1 MRRRVKITGIGPVT
15 PAGIGRENFFAGIN
29 EPVSRAR
36 EITRFD
42 PRSGTFIG
50 AEIVDFKL
58 SDWIS
63 DNRNA
68 KRIPRQT
75 QFAIAGV
82 ALALADAGLSTDDL
96 QGTNP
101 VVVNGSALQDPE
113 ITHRT
118 YSGVALKGPRHAVPA
133 AIYEA
138 GPASITNAITMF
150 LNTKCRTIA
159 LHSACCA
166 GLDSIG
172 HGADMIASGQAEIAI
187 CCGTEA
193 PLFNQPMLEL
203 TSAKLSP
210 RNARKPTEMC
220 RPFDLW
226 RNTGV
231 IGEGACVIIL
241 EAEDSPR
248 SAYAWVGGYAYGND
262 EPGNSANGL
271 SSAMRMAL
279 ANAQCSPLSVDFISA
294 WGPGHREIDA
304 EEADCLCRLFGER
317 IRSIPAASLKGSIGN
332 PLAAAGSIQVA
343 SAALSLRTGT
353 IPPTVN
359 WETPDPECPLNLSAR
374 ARDIGCS
381 VVLVN
386 SHGLCGM
393 NSSMVLR
400 RECT

>member
-29 EPVSRAR
+29 EPISRVR

-42 PRSGTFIG
+42 PRSGPFIG

-58 SDWIS
+58 SDWHP
-63 DNRNA
+63 DVGNT

-75 QFAIAGV
+75 QFALAGV
-82 ALALADAGLSTDDL
+82 VLALADAGLTVGDVRGMD
-96 QGTNP
+96 P

-113 ITHRT
+113 ITHKT
-118 YSGVALKGPRHAVPA
+118 YSGVATKGPRYAVPA
-133 AIYEA
+133 AIYDA
-138 GPASITNAITMF
+138 GPASITSAVTK
-150 LNTKCRTIA
+150 LLDTKCRTIA

-172 HGADMIASGQAEIAI
+172 HGTEMIASGQAEIAF

-203 TSAKLSP
+203 SSARLSP
-210 RNARKPTEMC
+210 RNARKPTQMG

-248 SAYAWVGGYAYGND
+248 QAYGWVGGYAYGND
-262 EPGNSANGL
+262 ESGKSGNGL
-271 SSAMRMAL
+271 ASTMRMAL
-279 ANAQCSPLSVDFISA
+279 ANAQCSAASVDFINA

-317 IRSIPAASLKGSIGN
+317 LRSIPAASLKGAIGN

-343 SAALSLRTGT
+343 SAALSLQSGR

-359 WETPDPECPLNLSAR
+359 WETPDPECPLNLSALP
-374 ARDIGCS
+374 RDVGCS
-381 VVLVN
+381 VVLIN
-386 SHGLCGM
+386 AHGLCGT
-393 NSSMVLR
+393 NASMVLS
-400 RECT
+400 RE

>member
-15 PAGIGRENFFAGIN
+15 PAGIGRESFFAGIN
-29 EPVSRAR
+29 EPLSRVR

-42 PRSGTFIG
+42 PRSGPFIG
-50 AEIVDFKL
+50 AEIVGFKL
-58 SDWIS
+58 SDWHP
-63 DNRNA
+63 DAGNT

-75 QFAIAGV
+75 QFALAGV
-82 ALALADAGLSTDDL
+82 VLALADAGLSVEDVRGMD
-96 QGTNP
+96 P

-113 ITHRT
+113 ITHKT
-118 YSGVALKGPRHAVPA
+118 YSGVAAKGPRYAVPA
-133 AIYEA
+133 AIYDA
-138 GPASITNAITMF
+138 GPASITSAVTK
-150 LNTKCRTIA
+150 LLGTKCRTIA

-172 HGADMIASGQAEIAI
+172 HGTEMIASGQAEIAF

-203 TSAKLSP
+203 SSAKLSP
-210 RNARKPTEMC
+210 RNAKKPTEMG

-248 SAYAWVGGYAYGND
+248 DAYAWVGGYAYGND
-262 EPGNSANGL
+262 EDGKSGNGL
-271 SSAMRMAL
+271 ASTMRMAL
-279 ANAQCSPLSVDFISA
+279 ANAQCSPGSVDFINA

-304 EEADCLCRLFGER
+304 EEADCLCRIFGDR
-317 IRSIPAASLKGSIGN
+317 VRSIPAVSLKGAIGN

-343 SAALSLRTGT
+343 SASLSLRTGR

-359 WETPDPECPLNLSAR
+359 WETPDPECPLNLSALPR
-374 ARDIGCS
+374 HVGCS

-386 SHGLCGM
+386 AHGLCGT
-393 NSSMVLR
+393 NASMVLR
-400 RECT
+400 GA

>member
-15 PAGIGRENFFAGIN
+15 PAGIGRESFYFGIN
-29 EPVSRAR
+29 EPLSRVR

-42 PRSGTFIG
+42 SRSGPFIG

-58 SDWIS
+58 ADWL
-63 DNRNA
+63 NETGNP

-82 ALALADAGLSTDDL
+82 ALALADAGLTVEDVRGMD
-96 QGTNP
+96 P

-113 ITHRT
+113 ITHKT
-118 YSGVALKGPRHAVPA
+118 YSGVATKGPRYAVPA
-133 AIYEA
+133 AIYDA
-138 GPASITNAITMF
+138 GPASITSAVTKL

-172 HGADMIASGQAEIAI
+172 HGTEMIASGQAEIAF

-203 TSAKLSP
+203 SSAKLSP
-210 RNARKPTEMC
+210 RNARKPREMG

-262 EPGNSANGL
+262 EGGRSGNGL
-271 SSAMRMAL
+271 ASTMRMAL
-279 ANAQCSPLSVDFISA
+279 ANAQCSPLSVDFINA

-317 IRSIPAASLKGSIGN
+317 LKTIPAVSLKGAIGN

-343 SAALSLRTGT
+343 SAALSLQSGR

-359 WETPDPECPLNLSAR
+359 WETPDPECPLNLSPV
-374 ARDIGCS
+374 ARDVGCA
-381 VVLVN
+381 VALVN
-386 SHGLCGM
+386 AHGLCGT
-393 NSSMVLR
+393 NASVILLR
-400 RECT
+400 E